1 MQDLRK
7 LDNQGLMDLGA
18 TICTPRK
25 PSCGLCP
32 VHALCLA
39 SQRGLQEALPLTR
52 KRGPLPHKQMTAG
65 IIDDDQGRLLI
76 VQRPIKGLLG
86 GLWKFPGGERVPG
99 EALDNALRRVVKK
112 ELGIRITL
120 YAFRCLLRGGKPR
133 ALGCSRWQWV
143 ESYRS
148 ANFPFS
154 NADRKIMIAL

>member
-1 MQDLRK
+1 
-7 LDNQGLMDLGA
+7 
-18 TICTPRK
+18 
-25 PSCGLCP
+25 
-32 VHALCLA
+32 
-39 SQRGLQEALPLTR
+39 
-52 KRGPLPHKQMTAG
+52 MTAG

-99 EALDNALRRVVKK
+99 EALDNALRRVVKD
-112 ELGIRITL
+112 ELGIRIKVEEAVTSVKHAYTHFRITL

-143 ESYRS
+143 ESYRL